1 MITINLICV
10 GNLKEKFLTMG
21 YEEYKKRLGTFCNFN
36 LIELKEVNYSNPTSG
51 EIEKIKIEEGKKILE
66 NLKKFNILLDV
77 GAKEFSSTEFAE
89 SLIKKQ
95 NSGISEITFIIGGS
109 YGVSEAVKQK
119 VNEKISFSKMTFPHG
134 LMRVIFVEQLYRAFT
149 IITNKG
155 YHK

>member
-21 YEEYKKRLGTFCNFN
+21 YEEYKKRLGAFCNFN

-51 EIEKIKIEEGKKILE
+51 EIEKIKIEEGRKILE